1 MQYLLDT
8 NICVFFLRGK
18 LNLDEIIK
26 EKGRE
31 NCYVSEITVVEL
43 RYGAENSD
51 NPEKSHKSV
60 DDFLNGMSIVPIF
73 GCIKRYAKEKVRL
86 RKIGKPMHDEFDL
99 LIGVTAIESKL
110 TLVTDNIKD
119 FERLDG
125 IKIEN
130 WAKREWYY
138 RQHEPCKAP
147 NVMLFFRVILTEGI

>member
-8 NICVFFLRGK
+8 NICIFFLRGK
-18 LNLDEIIK
+18 LNLDTIVK

-31 NCYVSEITVVEL
+31 NCYISEITVAEL
-43 RYGAENSD
+43 RYGAENSE
-51 NPEKSHKSV
+51 NSVKSHKSV
-60 DDFLNGMSIVPIF
+60 DAFLNGLSIVPIF

-99 LIGVTAIESKL
+99 LIGVTAIENEL

-130 WAKREWYY
+130 WFKR
-138 RQHEPCKAP
+138 K
-147 NVMLFFRVILTEGI
+147 